1 LQWRRWLLPL
11 PQRQQQE
18 QEHQQKQL
26 PQQLRPP
33 QRQVLLRQEQ

>member
-26 PQQLRPP
+26 LRQLRPP